1 MNGHVSGGVFQERC
15 SKIFGKANRKTCV
28 QEGFFKKKLSVWRPA
43 TLFKKKLMHKFFFLW
58 IFLISSEQ
66 LLYST
71 PINRCP
77 CFNWIL
83 VNFDHH
89 LRFTAMPEN
98 FDHHNWFYRKYLK
111 FRRSYVT
118 IWKPYLEHYI
128 AQNFVSLKSIIV
140 TKSYWL
146 CICKCIQFEIVW

>member
-1 MNGHVSGGVFQERC
+1 MV
-15 SKIFGKANRKTCV
+15 IFPEV
-28 QEGFFKKKLSVWRPA
+28 FFKKGVLKYLAKLTGKHVYRRVFS
-43 TLFKKKLMHKFFFLW
+43 KKNFQYEGLQLYLKKSSCIGFFFLW
-58 IFLISSEQ
+58 NFLIPSEQ

-77 CFNWIL
+77 WFNWIL

-118 IWKPYLEHYI
+118 IWKPYLEHDI
-128 AQNFVSLKSIIV
+128 AQNFVSLKSIYV

-146 CICKCIQFEIVW
+146 CICKYIQFETVW